1 MSRGGLFIDAPLRL
15 RKTEEIG
22 VHFSLDEAAPA
33 VSPTAQ
39 VVWIQPND
47 SGPDGIGLRFL
58 EIDPATIDR
67 LEHFVSDHYPRYQSA
82 PA

>member
-1 MSRGGLFIDAPLRL
+1 MPPVTLLFSGQGAQAVGMGREL
-15 RKTEEIG
+15 
-22 VHFSLDEAAPA
+22 AA

-47 SGPDGIGLRFL
+47 AGPDGIGLRFL
-58 EIDPATIDR
+58 EIDAPTIDR
-67 LEHFVSDHYPRYQSA
+67 LEHFVNDHYPRLQSV